1 MSEDDV
7 VRRLAH
13 LFYVSYCRQKK
24 SRPARNGYLPPWA
37 LDYAAL
43 AVEALGFDDTADSA
57 MARMV
62 QEMQAA

>member
-13 LFYVSYCRQKK
+13 VFYVSYCRQKGT
-24 SRPARNGYLPPWA
+24 RPAKNGYLPPWA
-37 LDYAAL
+37 LDYAIL
-43 AVEALGFDDTADSA
+43 AVEALGFDDSADRA